1 MMIIIIIII
10 IIPLNIVMMII
21 VNITTN
27 IVIYWYA
34 LLPADTEIVW
44 VDHTNLFVVGESLL
58 FHLHHHRK
66 FQGQQTMYFPP
77 SSGREP
83 LTF

>member
-1 MMIIIIIII
+1 
-10 IIPLNIVMMII
+10 MMII
-21 VNITTN
+21 VNIMTN
-27 IVIYWYA
+27 IVIYWYV
-34 LLPADTEIVW
+34 LLPPADTEIVR
-44 VDHTNLFVVGESLL
+44 VNHTNLFVVGGSLL
-58 FHLHHHRK
+58 LHLHLHRK

>member
-1 MMIIIIIII
+1 MIIIIIMII
-10 IIPLNIVMMII
+10 IITHIVMMIV
-21 VNITTN
+21 VNIMTN

-34 LLPADTEIVW
+34 LLPADTELVR
-44 VDHTNLFVVGESLL
+44 VDHTNPFDVGGSLL
-58 FHLHHHRK
+58 LHLHLHRK